1 MKLELIPLSKWHHNE
16 VYQIALSGPMSPM
29 SAAKDFISNLFEGND
44 KIVLTGLFRIRA
56 VGETTFTTWEHA
68 DIDPVQIDVIVCVLN
83 FRHLAVFGEIG
94 SRYMPI
100 ALVLDGE
107 AQFSELYTTYQWISA
122 PTIEEIAQVLST
134 IDFDKLQNDFKE
146 YQWAVKEEQANDWYL
161 EHTMQEHLKIMD
173 AKTPL
178 EADTKWDKMTPK
190 GKYEYFKIWTKKK

>member
-1 MKLELIPLSKWHHNE
+1 MASDL
-16 VYQIALSGPMSPM
+16 
-29 SAAKDFISNLFEGND
+29 
-44 KIVLTGLFRIRA
+44 

-134 IDFDKLQNDFKE
+134 IDFGKLQNDFKE